1 MAIRDTTA
9 KRVRPGLS
17 AVTQAFLDNST
28 LLKKFLTRFL
38 TGQQD
43 IEDVVQE
50 AYLRAYQAEKK
61 KVIEQPK
68 AFLFRIAR
76 NLALT
81 ELTKKS
87 RQIVDYLEDSDPSV
101 VIQSELTVENEVVA
115 LQTLG
120 IYCEAIA
127 ALSKKCRRVYL
138 LRKVHGLTHKE
149 IAVRLDLTVSS
160 TEKYLR
166 KGVLHCRAH
175 MRASQQDRPAD
186 QSPGSDPEKHLQA
199 EG

>member
-1 MAIRDTTA
+1 MAIRVTTA
-9 KRVRPGLS
+9 KRARPGLS

-38 TGQQD
+38 AGQQD

-87 RQIVDYLEDSDPSV
+87 RQIVDYIEDSDPSV
-101 VIQSELTVENEVVA
+101 VIQSELTVENEVIA
-115 LQTLG
+115 LQTIG

-127 ALSKKCRRVYL
+127 ALPKKCRRVYL

-166 KGVLHCRAH
+166 KGVLHCRAYMH
-175 MRASQQDRPAD
+175 AGQQNQPAD
-186 QSPGSDPEKHLQA
+186 QSPGTDPEQHLQA